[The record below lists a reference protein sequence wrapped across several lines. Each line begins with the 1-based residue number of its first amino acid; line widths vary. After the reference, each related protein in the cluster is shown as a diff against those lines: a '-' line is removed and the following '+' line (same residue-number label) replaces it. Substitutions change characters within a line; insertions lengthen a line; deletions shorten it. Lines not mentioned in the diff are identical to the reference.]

1 MVFGVSLVIFILGGC
16 VPLILPTEGEKPSQH
31 AEELLAEAQRL
42 YGDGVIYN
50 MRGQWRDASKAFDE
64 ALNIIS
70 QLDLEN
76 DKAIAEQ
83 VDVLLREIAYDYHFT
98 LSQSGTL
105 TVESSP
111 VILSL
116 ALSEKPFSNLTQQR
130 LKKLMEELPQS
141 AAEVPHDFPIV
152 WNDRVK
158 EKVVFFQTEAKK
170 PLTRWLAR
178 SHRYLPMIRKIFSEE
193 GIPQDLAYL
202 PLIESGFNTHAYSW
216 AHAVGIW
223 QFIRGTAKHF
233 GLKVNWWLDERRDP
247 EKSTRAAAKYLKRL
261 HNMFGDWHL
270 ALAAYNCGEGRISRA
285 MKKQKKDNYW
295 DLDLP
300 TQTENYV
307 PLFIAALLIA
317 KAPEKYG
324 FEVLEP
330 EKPLESDVVWVDEVV
345 DLKLAAKCA
354 NTTYDTLKL
363 LNPELIR
370 SCTPPKVEKY
380 PLKLPKGRGKLFV
393 KNYSKVPESEK
404 MAWHKHKVKKGESL
418 WTIARRYGTSVQA
431 LIDANNIRKSS
442 HLMPG
447 QNLLIPV
454 DRRTADRIASAS
466 YTKSSNAKIP
476 AEYKVK
482 KGDSIYKIAKKFGVS
497 QSELLSANG
506 LTSKSVIVPGQVL
519 KIPGG
524 TKTVY
529 HIVKK
534 GETLSGIAQKYGV
547 SLSGLMKWNG
557 LSKKS
562 VIRIGQKLKVKVSA
576 DRYASSSGGSR
587 KKTIRHTVRSGESL
601 WSIARKYGVTVSDIK
616 KWNGLKSER
625 LAVGQRI
632 LIKSGTVSSSVVK
645 KRKTSRTKTH
655 IVRKGESLWSIARK
669 YGVSTSDLK
678 RWNELSS
685 KDILMPGQKLV
696 IRQGGS

>member
-1 MVFGVSLVIFILGGC
+1 
-16 VPLILPTEGEKPSQH
+16 
-31 AEELLAEAQRL
+31 
-42 YGDGVIYN
+42 
-50 MRGQWRDASKAFDE
+50 
-64 ALNIIS
+64 
-70 QLDLEN
+70 
-76 DKAIAEQ
+76 
-83 VDVLLREIAYDYHFT
+83 
-98 LSQSGTL
+98 
-105 TVESSP
+105 
-111 VILSL
+111 
-116 ALSEKPFSNLTQQR
+116 
-130 LKKLMEELPQS
+130 
-141 AAEVPHDFPIV
+141 
-152 WNDRVK
+152 
-158 EKVVFFQTEAKK
+158 
-170 PLTRWLAR
+170 
-178 SHRYLPMIRKIFSEE
+178 
-193 GIPQDLAYL
+193 
-202 PLIESGFNTHAYSW
+202 
-216 AHAVGIW
+216 
-223 QFIRGTAKHF
+223 
-233 GLKVNWWLDERRDP
+233 
-247 EKSTRAAAKYLKRL
+247 
-261 HNMFGDWHL
+261 
-270 ALAAYNCGEGRISRA
+270 
-285 MKKQKKDNYW
+285 
-295 DLDLP
+295 
-300 TQTENYV
+300 
-307 PLFIAALLIA
+307 
-317 KAPEKYG
+317 
-324 FEVLEP
+324 
-330 EKPLESDVVWVDEVV
+330 
-345 DLKLAAKCA
+345 
-354 NTTYDTLKL
+354 
-363 LNPELIR
+363 
-370 SCTPPKVEKY
+370 
-380 PLKLPKGRGKLFV
+380 
-393 KNYSKVPESEK
+393 
-404 MAWHKHKVKKGESL
+404 
-418 WTIARRYGTSVQA
+418 
-431 LIDANNIRKSS
+431 
-442 HLMPG
+442 MPG

-466 YTKSSNAKIP
+466 YAKSSNAKIP

-482 KGDSIYKIAKKFGVS
+482 KGDSIYKIAKKFGLS